1 MNEAQRAIVSE
12 ALGRTSLGVP
22 QPIDPDSQK
31 IRTGLQGMTFGFS
44 DEVEALIRSS
54 LPNGPEYEVV
64 RDEIRQKLRDYQQ
77 ANLGEAIS
85 LEIAGA
91 LIPSILASIT
101 GFGAPVAATRLAS
114 IPRIAGVSA
123 AEGAVSAAGYSESD
137 LFSGEGARDVATGTG
152 SGTAFGTGAQL
163 LTGQLGRLGTK
174 LLEFT
179 RKKLG
184 GADSAVQAELLRLQK
199 ATGLTIDE
207 IIADVAS
214 GRIIAD
220 NATLSNAIKGMVNEG
235 GEAASLILDAS
246 KARRSATTQ
255 QAQESLRGA
264 LSPDVDDPNILR
276 ARAATEADLQKQQSE
291 AYKGIFQSAQT
302 VSKDV
307 ADQMLNIIS
316 RMPAARA
323 KLKELYDARPTL
335 VPLFKENADGSITFV
350 RAPTLEDA
358 EIIRRQMS
366 EEASGRFRASEGAM
380 GQAVTDLE
388 RPLRKAIDVESPEL
402 GATRAQY
409 SQMLTQNEAFDL
421 GKRQA
426 LTMNVDD
433 LEIEIERL
441 QSNPEALS
449 AFRAGAMAALENRA
463 RRGGTT
469 LEKLAQEDV
478 QLGAA
483 LRVLLPPDQAE
494 TVLRDVT
501 RAAEATS
508 MDKYIQKRAGSPT
521 QPLQREQ
528 QLRGSG
534 TSMEDLVRGAQGDPF
549 AIIKTMVNSVPSAQG
564 LNDKQLS
571 EVAKVLYSQDP
582 DMVRRALTD
591 QTFAGELLRRAEQL
605 ASGFAQFSRTAG
617 AQQGAQLGVEN

>member
-1 MNEAQRAIVSE
+1 MNDAQRAIVSE

-31 IRTGLQGMTFGFS
+31 IRTVAQGLTFGFS
-44 DEVEALIRSS
+44 DEIEALIRSS
-54 LPNGPEYEVV
+54 LPSGPEYEVA
-64 RDEIRQKLRDYQQ
+64 RDEVRKKLKDYQQ
-77 ANLGEAIS
+77 ANLGEAIT
-85 LEIAGA
+85 LEVAGA
-91 LIPSILASIT
+91 LIPSILASMT
-101 GFGAPVAATRLAS
+101 GFGAPVAATRMAS

-123 AEGAVSAAGYSESD
+123 TEGAVSAVGYGEND
-137 LFSGEGARDVATGTG
+137 LFSGEGAMDVATGTAT
-152 SGTAFGTGAQL
+152 GTAFGTGAQL

-179 RKKLG
+179 RKKMG

-220 NATLSNAIKGMVNEG
+220 NATLSNAIKGMVNES

-264 LSPDVDDPNILR
+264 LSPDVDDPNIIR

-291 AYKGIFQSAQT
+291 AYKGVFQSGQT

-307 ADQMLNIIS
+307 ADQMLNVIS
-316 RMPAARA
+316 RIPAARA
-323 KLKELYDARPTL
+323 KLKELYDAGNL
-335 VPLFKENADGSITFV
+335 VPLFKENADGSIAFV

-366 EEASGRFRASEGAM
+366 EEASGRFRAGEGAM
-380 GQAVTDLE
+380 GQTVADLE

-449 AFRAGAMAALENRA
+449 SFRAGAMAALENRA

-508 MDKYIQKRAGSPT
+508 MDKYIRTRVGSPT
-521 QPLQREQ
+521 QALQREQ

-571 EVAKVLYSQDP
+571 EVARVLYSQDP

-617 AQQGAQLGVEN
+617 SQQGAQLGLEN

>member
-1 MNEAQRAIVSE
+1 MNDAQRAIVSE

-31 IRTGLQGMTFGFS
+31 IRTVAQGLTFGFS
-44 DEVEALIRSS
+44 DEIEGLIRSS
-54 LPNGPEYEVV
+54 LPSGPEYEVA
-64 RDEIRQKLRDYQQ
+64 RDEVRKKLRDYQQ
-77 ANLGEAIS
+77 ANLGEAIT
-85 LEIAGA
+85 LEVAGA
-91 LIPSILASIT
+91 LIPSILASMT

-114 IPRIAGVSA
+114 IPRVAGVSA
-123 AEGAVSAAGYSESD
+123 AEGAVSAVGYGEND
-137 LFSGEGARDVATGTG
+137 LFSGEGAMDVATGTAT
-152 SGTAFGTGAQL
+152 GTAFGTGAQL

-179 RKKLG
+179 RKKMG

-255 QAQESLRGA
+255 QAQQSLRGA
-264 LSPDVDDPNILR
+264 LSPEVDDPNIIR
-276 ARAATEADLQKQQSE
+276 ARAATEADLKKQQSE
-291 AYKGIFQSAQT
+291 AYQGVVQSGQT

-316 RMPAARA
+316 RMPAARS
-323 KLKELYDARPTL
+323 KLKELYDAGNL

-366 EEASGRFRASEGAM
+366 EEASGRFRAGEGAM
-380 GQAVTDLE
+380 GQTVADME

-421 GKRQA
+421 GKSKA

-449 AFRAGAMAALENRA
+449 SFRAGAMAALENRA

-508 MDKYIQKRAGSPT
+508 MDKLIQPRAGSPT
-521 QPLQREQ
+521 QALQREQ

-571 EVAKVLYSQDP
+571 EVARVLYSQDP

-617 AQQGAQLGVEN
+617 SQQGAQLGLEN

>member
-1 MNEAQRAIVSE
+1 MNEEQRAIVSE

-31 IRTGLQGMTFGFS
+31 IRTSLQGMTFGFS

-91 LIPSILASIT
+91 LIPSILASMT

-123 AEGAVSAAGYSESD
+123 TEGAVSAAGYSESD
-137 LFSGEGARDVATGTG
+137 LFSGEGARDVAAGTG
-152 SGTAFGTGAQL
+152 AGTAFGTGAQL

-291 AYKGIFQSAQT
+291 AYKGIFQSGQT

-323 KLKELYDARPTL
+323 KLKELYDAGNL

-366 EEASGRFRASEGAM
+366 EEASGRFRAGEGAM
-380 GQAVTDLE
+380 GQTVTDME

-508 MDKYIQKRAGSPT
+508 MDKLIQPRAGSPT
-521 QPLQREQ
+521 QALQREQ

-564 LNDKQLS
+564 LDDKQLS

>member
-1 MNEAQRAIVSE
+1 MNDAQRAIVSE

-31 IRTGLQGMTFGFS
+31 IRTVAQGLTFGFS
-44 DEVEALIRSS
+44 DEIEGLIRSS
-54 LPNGPEYEVV
+54 LPSGPEYEVA
-64 RDEIRQKLRDYQQ
+64 RDEVRKKLRDYQQ
-77 ANLGEAIS
+77 ANLGEAIT
-85 LEIAGA
+85 LEVAGA
-91 LIPSILASIT
+91 LIPSILASMT

-114 IPRIAGVSA
+114 IPRVAGVSA
-123 AEGAVSAAGYSESD
+123 AEGAVSAVGYGEND
-137 LFSGEGARDVATGTG
+137 LFSGEGAMDVATGTAT
-152 SGTAFGTGAQL
+152 GTAFGTGAQL

-179 RKKLG
+179 RKKMG

-255 QAQESLRGA
+255 QAQQSLRGA
-264 LSPDVDDPNILR
+264 LSPEADDPNIIR
-276 ARAATEADLQKQQSE
+276 ARAATEADLKKQQSE
-291 AYKGIFQSAQT
+291 AYQGVVQSGQT

-316 RMPAARA
+316 RMPAARS
-323 KLKELYDARPTL
+323 KLKELYDAGNL

-366 EEASGRFRASEGAM
+366 EEASGRFRAGEGAM
-380 GQAVTDLE
+380 GQTVADME

-421 GKRQA
+421 GKSKA

-449 AFRAGAMAALENRA
+449 SFRAGAMAALENRA

-508 MDKYIQKRAGSPT
+508 MDKLIQPRAGSPT
-521 QPLQREQ
+521 QALQREQ

-571 EVAKVLYSQDP
+571 EVARVLYSQDP

-617 AQQGAQLGVEN
+617 SQQGAQLGLEN

>member
-1 MNEAQRAIVSE
+1 MNEEQRAIVSE

-31 IRTGLQGMTFGFS
+31 IRTSLQGLTFGFS
-44 DEVEALIRSS
+44 DEIEALIRSS
-54 LPNGPEYEVV
+54 LPSGPEYEVA
-64 RDEIRQKLRDYQQ
+64 RDEVRKKLRDYQQ

-91 LIPSILASIT
+91 LIPSILASMT

-123 AEGAVSAAGYSESD
+123 TEGAVSAAGYSESD
-137 LFSGEGARDVATGTG
+137 LFSGEGARDVAAGTG
-152 SGTAFGTGAQL
+152 AGTAFGTGAQL

-291 AYKGIFQSAQT
+291 AYKGIFQSGQT

-323 KLKELYDARPTL
+323 KLKELYDAGNL

-366 EEASGRFRASEGAM
+366 EEASGRFRAGEGAM
-380 GQAVTDLE
+380 GQTVTDME

-508 MDKYIQKRAGSPT
+508 MDKLIQPRAGSPT
-521 QPLQREQ
+521 QALQREQ

-564 LNDKQLS
+564 LDDKQLS

>member
-31 IRTGLQGMTFGFS
+31 IRTVAQGLTFGFS
-44 DEVEALIRSS
+44 DEIEALIRSS
-54 LPNGPEYEVV
+54 LPSGPEYEVA
-64 RDEIRQKLRDYQQ
+64 RDEVRKKLRDYQQ
-77 ANLGEAIS
+77 ANQGEAIT
-85 LEIAGA
+85 LEVAGA
-91 LIPSILASIT
+91 LIPSILASMT
-101 GFGAPVAATRLAS
+101 GFGAPVAATRMAS
-114 IPRIAGVSA
+114 IPRVAGVSA
-123 AEGAVSAAGYSESD
+123 TEGAVSALGYSESD
-137 LFSGEGARDVATGTG
+137 LFSGAGARDVATGTG
-152 SGTAFGTGAQL
+152 SGTVFGTGAQL

-179 RKKLG
+179 RKKMG

-235 GEAASLILDAS
+235 GEAASLILNAS
-246 KARRSATTQ
+246 RARRSATTQ

-264 LSPDVDDPNILR
+264 LSPDVDDPNIVR

-291 AYKGIFQSAQT
+291 AYKGIFQSGQT

-323 KLKELYDARPTL
+323 KLKELYDAGNL
-335 VPLFKENADGSITFV
+335 VPLFKENADGSIAFV

-366 EEASGRFRASEGAM
+366 EEASARFRAGEGAM
-380 GQAVTDLE
+380 GQTVADLE
-388 RPLRKAIDVESPEL
+388 SPLRKAIDVESPEL

-421 GKRQA
+421 GKRKA

-508 MDKYIQKRAGSPT
+508 MDKLIQPRAGSPT
-521 QPLQREQ
+521 QALQREQ

-534 TSMEDLVRGAQGDPF
+534 ASMEDLVRSAQGDPF

-564 LNDKQLS
+564 LSDKQLS
-571 EVAKVLYSQDP
+571 EVARVLYSQDP

-591 QTFAGELLRRAEQL
+591 QTFAGELLRRAEKL

-617 AQQGAQLGVEN
+617 AQQGAQLGLEN